1 MIKETIE
8 MSEEAR
14 PLEAAATEEASR
26 ERRHNC
32 SWCNKEFP
40 NRQALGG
47 HHKGQKGCSERAK
60 EAAEYDSRVDKKM
73 TRTRKK
79 KETESSEGKPIE
91 AAAAATPT
99 TASPTVVTDNG
110 ILQLTLSKPRG
121 FIRGV
126 KCDGVDDLLEV
137 HR

>member
-14 PLEAAATEEASR
+14 PIEAAATEEASR

-60 EAAEYDSRVDKKM
+60 EATEKM

-99 TASPTVVTDNG
+99 TASPTVG
-110 ILQLTLSKPRG
+110 RRCQ
-121 FIRGV
+121 
-126 KCDGVDDLLEV
+126 
-137 HR
+137 HRQ